1 MKQIFSFPVI
11 IEKDTS
17 GMFIGSVPA
26 LKSCYTQAKTLPEL
40 YERLQEVV
48 SLCIDV
54 EKEYSFDDI
63 KQNDFLG
70 VQKMD
75 FAV

>member
-1 MKQIFSFPVI
+1 MKKTFSFPVI
-11 IEKDTS
+11 IEKDDS

-48 SLCIDV
+48 SLCIEV
-54 EKEYSFDDI
+54 EKEYSSDEI
-63 KQNDFLG
+63 KQHDFIG
-70 VQKMD
+70 AQKMD